1 MRALH
6 FTAMLATA
14 SVLSFPVIATAQSV
28 FDGTWKTDIKTI
40 DYPAKPVVYEIKG
53 GMYEC
58 KSCAFKAVVKADGK
72 DQKIDGNPYAD
83 TMAVK
88 IIDEFHVDVTSK
100 KAGKV
105 VSQSKFAVSTDKNSM
120 QRESTNNSPNNAEVV
135 KGVTSYARVA
145 YDKNGTNQ
153 LSGAWRAQKAEKIS
167 DNGLKVTY
175 KSDGAMMNMTQ
186 PTGES
191 YSAKTDGTDAAY
203 QGDPGVT
210 SVSVKVKKNVLE
222 ENYKRDGKAVSMAKM
237 EVDAT
242 GKKAR
247 VDWINH
253 LTKTNGNYMMV
264 KQ

>member
-1 MRALH
+1 MKNLLLAVALVAGSTP
-6 FTAMLATA
+6 FGAA
-14 SVLSFPVIATAQSV
+14 AQSV

-53 GMYEC
+53 GLYEC
-58 KSCAFKAVVKADGK
+58 KSCAFKAQIKTDGK

-88 IIDEFHVDVTSK
+88 IVDEYHIEVTSK
-100 KAGKV
+100 KGGKV
-105 VSQSKFAVSTDKNSM
+105 VTQSKFAVSTDKNSM
-120 QRESTNNSPNNAEVV
+120 VREYTSNSPNNAEVV
-135 KGVTSYARVA
+135 KGATSFARVA

-153 LSGAWRAQKAEKIS
+153 VSGSWRAQKADKIT

-175 KSDGAMMNMTQ
+175 KSEAAMMTMSQ

-191 YSAKTDGTDAAY
+191 YSAKTDGTDAPY
-203 QGDPGVT
+203 KGDPGVT
-210 SVSVKVKKNVLE
+210 SVSVKVKKNTLE
-222 ENYKRDGKAVSMAKM
+222 ENYMRDGKPVSMAKM

-242 GKKAR
+242 GKRAR

-253 LTKTNGNYMMV
+253 LTKTNGNYTMV

>member
-1 MRALH
+1 MKNLLLAAAL
-6 FTAMLATA
+6 LAGSA
-14 SVLSFPVIATAQSV
+14 PLAATAQSV

-40 DYPAKPVVYEIKG
+40 DYPAKPVTFDIKG

-58 KSCAFKAVVKADGK
+58 KTCAFKAVVKADGK
-72 DQKIDGNPYAD
+72 DQKIIGNPYAD
-83 TMAVK
+83 SMAVK
-88 IIDEFHVDVTSK
+88 IIDEFHVEVTSK

-105 VSQSKFAVSTDKNSM
+105 VSQNKFAVSTDKNSM
-120 QRESTNNSPNNAEVV
+120 LRESTNNSPNNAEVV

-145 YDKNGTNQ
+145 YDKTGTNQ
-153 LSGAWRAQKAEKIS
+153 LSGSWRAQKADKIT

-175 KSDGAMMNMTQ
+175 QSEGAMMNMSQ
-186 PTGES
+186 PTGEL
-191 YSAKTDGTDAAY
+191 YSAKTDGTDTPY
-203 QGDPGVT
+203 KGDPGVT

-222 ENYKRDGKAVSMAKM
+222 ENYKRDGKPVSMAKM
-237 EVDAT
+237 EVDAS

-253 LTKTNGNYMMV
+253 LTKTNGNFTMI

>member
-1 MRALH
+1 MKNL
-6 FTAMLATA
+6 LIVA
-14 SVLSFPVIATAQSV
+14 SLVSAWVPVAAVAQSV

-40 DYPAKPVVYEIKG
+40 DYPAKPIVYEIKG
-53 GMYEC
+53 GMFEC
-58 KSCAFKAVVKADGK
+58 TTCAFKAKVKTDGK
-72 DQKIDGNPYAD
+72 DQKVEGNPYAD

-88 IIDEFHVDVTSK
+88 IVDEHHIEVTSK

-120 QRESTNNSPNNAEVV
+120 LREFSSHSPNNAEVV

-145 YDKNGTNQ
+145 YDKTGTNQ
-153 LSGAWRAQKAEKIS
+153 LSGSWRAQKSDKLS
-167 DNGLKVTY
+167 DNALKVTY
-175 KSDGAMMNMTQ
+175 KTEGAMMSMSQ

-191 YSAKTDGTDAAY
+191 YSAKTDGTDAPY
-203 QGDPGVT
+203 KGDPGVT
-210 SVSVKVKKNVLE
+210 TVTVKVKKNTLE
-222 ENYKRDGKAVSMAKM
+222 ENFKRDGKPVAMSKM

-253 LTKTNGNYMMV
+253 LTKTNGNYVMV